1 MAMLRCGVRDD
12 SRSGA
17 PKERR
22 QREISPRRADGAR
35 DILANVFQPRLAPLR
50 SHRLMSERY
59 FEDFAA
65 GQVFKPS
72 GRVRV
77 EKDEIIAFAKTFDPQ
92 PFHLDEEAARRS
104 IFGTLVASGWHTAA
118 LTMSLIARSEYRA
131 AGGTVG
137 LGFESLRWPIPVRPG
152 DELRIESEVLE
163 TRPSKS
169 RPDRG
174 VLKMRTRTFNQNGE
188 IVQEVVANGMVPR
201 RPAGEK
207 Q

>member
-1 MAMLRCGVRDD
+1 
-12 SRSGA
+12 
-17 PKERR
+17 
-22 QREISPRRADGAR
+22 
-35 DILANVFQPRLAPLR
+35 
-50 SHRLMSERY
+50 MSERY
-59 FEDFAA
+59 FEDFAV

-77 EKDEIIAFAKTFDPQ
+77 EKDEIIAFAKKFDPQ
-92 PFHLDEEAARRS
+92 PFHLDEEAARQS

-118 LTMSLIARSEYRA
+118 LTMSLIARSEHRA
-131 AGGTVG
+131 AGGAIG
-137 LGFESLRWPIPVRPG
+137 LGFESLRWPIPVLPG

-174 VLKMRTRTFNQNGE
+174 LLKMRTRTFNQNGDV
-188 IVQEVVANGMVPR
+188 VQEVVANGMVPR

-207 Q
+207 R

>member
-1 MAMLRCGVRDD
+1 
-12 SRSGA
+12 
-17 PKERR
+17 
-22 QREISPRRADGAR
+22 
-35 DILANVFQPRLAPLR
+35 
-50 SHRLMSERY
+50 MSERY
-59 FEDFAA
+59 FEDFAV

-77 EKDEIIAFAKTFDPQ
+77 EKDEIVAFAKKFDPQ
-92 PFHLDEEAARRS
+92 PFHLDEDAARKS

-118 LTMSLIARSEYRA
+118 LTMSLIARSEHRA
-131 AGGTVG
+131 AGGTIG
-137 LGFESLRWPIPVRPG
+137 LGFESLRWPIPVLPG

-174 VLKMRTRTFNQNGE
+174 LLKMRTRTFNQNGE
-188 IVQEVVANGMVPR
+188 VVQEVVANGMVPR
-201 RPAGEK
+201 RLAGEK